1 METNGIMIA
10 WNGMIMDAA
19 ISAKNTLENYFF
31 NRVKNIPTMIQ
42 KLIKR
47 IMKTQE

>member
-19 ISAKNTLENYFF
+19 INAKNTLENGFLMISRFCLKEF
-31 NRVKNIPTMIQ
+31 NNTRMNGTI
-42 KLIKR
+42 
-47 IMKTQE
+47 